1 MIDIGVNLSSHKFS
15 TYSIPKLLAEAADS
29 GVTGV
34 VLTSVNA
41 ASYSKNLELAEK
53 DDSGLIMG
61 TTWGVHPHYSN
72 TLEDLKLTKIAKS
85 VLAIGETGLDY
96 FRMLQPKEVQ
106 QSAFEYLIER
116 ANSLK
121 LPLFLHERSA
131 HLDFISMLK
140 TIKTTKKVVHCFTG
154 NSDQLKAYLDLDC
167 FIGITGWICDKRR
180 NQDLLQALKY
190 CPADKLMIETDAPYL
205 KPLKAPG
212 AVNTPGNLR
221 YVAEELGKYYSEEDL
236 LKITLHNAKNFWLGQ
251 L

>member
-1 MIDIGVNLSSHKFS
+1 MIDIGANLSSQKFVN
-15 TYSIPKLLAEAADS
+15 YSIPELLAEAAES

-41 ASYSKNLELAEK
+41 LSYLKNLELAES
-53 DDSGLIMG
+53 DNSGLILG

-72 TLEDLKLTKIAKS
+72 TLDALKVTEIAKN

-106 QSAFEYLIER
+106 QNAFEYLIER
-116 ANSLK
+116 ANTVR

-131 HLDFISMLK
+131 HLDFTSMLK
-140 TIKTTKKVVHCFTG
+140 ASTTKKVVHCFTG
-154 NSDQLKAYLDLDC
+154 NSDQLKKYLDLDC

-190 CPADKLMIETDAPYL
+190 CPVDKLMIETDAPYL

-212 AVNTPGNLR
+212 AVNTPSNLK
-221 YVAEELGKYYSEEDL
+221 YVAEELGKYYSEENL
-236 LKITLHNAKNFWLGQ
+236 LKIILKNTKDFWLP
-251 L
+251 